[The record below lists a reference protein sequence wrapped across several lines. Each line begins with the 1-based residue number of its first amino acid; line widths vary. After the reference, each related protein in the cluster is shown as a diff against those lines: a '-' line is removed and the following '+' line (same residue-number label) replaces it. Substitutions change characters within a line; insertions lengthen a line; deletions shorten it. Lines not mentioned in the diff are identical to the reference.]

1 MAINFNTG
9 PYYDD
14 FDVDKNFYKVLYKP
28 GYAVQARELNQMQ
41 SIQQNQTAAM
51 ANHLFKKNSMVI
63 PGGVSINNQADIV
76 FFGSSTQVSDL
87 STLVGKTITNAPAFD
102 FTDDSTLDG
111 YITAVVLGYRIADAT
126 TGVPGAL
133 YVRYVKTNTAD
144 NRTKF
149 DTSEVLQTVEG
160 SPVEFTTDADYES
173 GLGKVATVASGVFY
187 TTDLFVDTVDQSII
201 VETDASLSTNCH
213 IGLQV
218 IESIVTSSDDES
230 LLDNANGAPNQ
241 YAPGADRYKVQLVL
255 TRVNDLENVDI
266 DKFIVMMTIE
276 NNAVTYINDRT
287 QYSEIMKMIA
297 RRTYDA
303 NGNFVVEGLKPFVNE
318 SDDDEYV
325 VANITNGRCY
335 VGGYEYNQLVDEPIL
350 VRKPRANVNTQTVSN
365 VSKFATGLTEFFVA
379 GGDILNELPLEN
391 ALVQFLNASPR
402 KVTFDSEGA
411 GVVNTSTEVIT
422 ITNHKFVSGNQV
434 VYSNGGGTSIGNL
447 TSGNKYFVHTV
458 SANTIKLTNTYA
470 NAIAGTNFVNLSS
483 GAVGNAHT
491 FEKVVDIVGTGVYK
505 SIQFFSG
512 SAGTNDI
519 YKAYFDWVILNEGY
533 TVEDFGGYRVVSPT
547 PTNQGGAI
555 LHEVKIKTQT
565 GLFTGGDVVVSTTV
579 ANLRATVFDVNN
591 VTTLYLIK
599 DSIYDIPN
607 TEVIAKSG
615 GSITAVTRSFF
626 VSNYTDGEIPM
637 IKVDN
642 STIKHISNMQY
653 SVVRRRVFLPTSVHR
668 DEYWDVENIDET
680 YENFS
685 TSDFY
690 AYNVTT
696 GQFIELTPSIAFVQ
710 NSGTRFLIDLDT
722 NSTYDGDTIWIYT
735 TINKAAASP
744 IPKET
749 SEATIEIKDPSRTF
763 TALGHAGVRSIIK
776 VVDGGR
782 VAVDF
787 DGANDKVQLNN
798 HGLSNGEIVYFASLT
813 NITSLSTNTAYYV
826 INKTD
831 NDFEVSTSSGG
842 SKVNFT
848 ESGTGV
854 GVMLPPPNINSGV
867 DITARFNL
875 SSEDYAYASGTSL
888 IKIRKNVASPIGR
901 IAVKYAYSQYTD
913 AGDFASVD
921 SYGTWD
927 NDDGIGGEADLGYI
941 GEIPNTISARQ
952 EVIQTRKYIDFRTRT
967 SNYFFKN
974 RGTIYSGQS
983 TLTLKDINLTYLKSS
998 IIGTYL
1004 VGPGFQDSVE
1014 ITNLTLNSNGDTV
1027 LTVDGTADANYTGI
1041 YYVGLLLDGTSLVIA
1056 DPTAGAQTF
1065 TFPKSDTTMTYS
1077 YIKFLPKNVLVYANR
1092 IKDEITIEHMEVKDF
1107 IEAYGFRRNETK
1119 LPLSYIEMQPYTID
1133 MNEVRVYNF
1142 QNPVYKMLDIH
1153 DLKLRID
1160 RVEYYASLGL
1170 DEDLDQVIVDAQ
1182 NENADESRYGFWN
1195 ENFMDMTTQEYD
1207 SPDFSCTI
1215 YEKTYVSPSVV
1226 TRTINLEL
1234 DPLANPATW
1243 RRTGPGITLPY
1254 IETVAIQNQFASE
1267 FVNLNPFF
1275 VLFYKGKMTL
1285 NPPIDNWIDVTTSPT
1300 VSVATT
1306 NTVNNPIVVKDPK
1319 VIVIDPPTVVVQ
1331 PPPVIPAPPVE
1342 EIVTEITNLRTSWGA
1357 DSAGGKHAITF
1368 DWRTNL
1374 GRTGR
1379 VNTDWHLSTVLKNMG
1394 AKTSATAKNGYNG
1407 TYARS
1412 LINRRYND
1420 TGVKEYLN
1428 AGTHFDQKPP
1438 SKW

>member
-14 FDVDKNFYKVLYKP
+14 FDVEKNFYKVLYKP

-63 PGGVSINNQADIV
+63 PGGVSLNNQADIV

-102 FTDDSTLDG
+102 FTDDATLDG
-111 YITAVVLGYRIADAT
+111 YITAVVLGYRAADAVN
-126 TGVPGAL
+126 GVPGAL

-144 NRTKF
+144 NRSKF
-149 DTSEVLQTVEG
+149 NTSEVLQTVEG
-160 SPVEFTTDADYES
+160 APVEFTTDADFES

-201 VETDASLSTNCH
+201 VETDANLSTNCF

-218 IESIVTSSDDES
+218 VESIVTSSDDES

-241 YAPGADRYKVQLVL
+241 YAPGADRYKVELVL
-255 TRVNDLENVDI
+255 TRVDDLQNVDI

-276 NNAVTYINDRT
+276 NNVITYINDKT
-287 QYSEIMKMIA
+287 QYSEIMKMLA

-318 SDDDEYV
+318 SDNDEYV

-335 VGGYEYNQLVDEPIL
+335 VGGYEYDQLVDEPIL
-350 VRKPRANVNTQTVSN
+350 VRKPRANVNTQTISS

-391 ALVQFLNASPR
+391 SLVQFVNASPR
-402 KVTFDSEGA
+402 KVIFAATDANDS
-411 GVVNTSTEVIT
+411 TDVIT
-422 ITNHKFVSGNQV
+422 ITNHKFVTGNQV
-434 VYSNGGGTSIGNL
+434 TYSNGGGTSIGNL
-447 TSGNKYFVHTV
+447 TSGNKYFVHRL

-470 NAIAGTNFVNLSS
+470 HAIAGTNFVDLDTG
-483 GAVGNAHT
+483 GAGTDHT
-491 FEKVVDIVGTGVYK
+491 LEKVVDIVGTGVFK

-533 TVEDFGGYRVVSPT
+533 TVEDFGGFRVVSPT
-547 PTNQGGAI
+547 PSNQGGAI

-565 GLFTGGDVVVSTTV
+565 GLFASGDSVSSTTV
-579 ANLRATVFDVNN
+579 ADLRATVFDVNN
-591 VTTLYLIK
+591 VTILYLIK
-599 DSIYDIPN
+599 DSTYDIPN
-607 TEVIAKSG
+607 TEVIVKTGTST
-615 GSITAVTRSFF
+615 TAVTRSFF
-626 VSNYTDGEIPM
+626 VSNYADGEIPM

-653 SVVRRRVFLPTSVHR
+653 AVVRRREFLPTSSHR
-668 DEYWDVENIDET
+668 SEYWDVENVDET

-722 NSTYDGDTIWIYT
+722 NATYDGDTIWIYT

-744 IPKET
+744 IPKEAA
-749 SEATIEIKDPSRTF
+749 EATIEIKDPSRTYM
-763 TALGHAGVRSIIK
+763 ALGHAGVTSIVK

-782 VAVDF
+782 VAVEF
-787 DGANDKVQLNN
+787 DGTNDKVQLNN
-798 HGLSNGEIVYFASLT
+798 HGLVNGQIIYFASLT
-813 NITSLSTNTAYYV
+813 NITSLSINTAYYV
-826 INKTD
+826 INRTD

-848 ESGTGV
+848 ESGTGT
-854 GVMLPPPNINSGV
+854 GVMLPPPNINTGV
-867 DITARFNL
+867 DITTRFNL
-875 SSEDYAYASGTSL
+875 SSEDYAYVSGTSL

-901 IAVKYAYSQYTD
+901 IAVKYSYLQYTD

-927 NDDGIGGEADLGYI
+927 NTDGIGGEADLGYI
-941 GEIPNTISARQ
+941 GTIPNTISARQ
-952 EVIQTRKYIDFRTRT
+952 DVIQTRKYIDFRTRT

-974 RGTIYSGQS
+974 RGTIYSAS
-983 TLTLKDINLTYLKSS
+983 NSLTLKDINLTYLKTSL
-998 IIGTYL
+998 IGTYI
-1004 VGPGFQDSVE
+1004 VGPGFEDSRE
-1014 ITNLTLNSNGDTV
+1014 ITNLTLNANGDTV
-1027 LTVDGTADANYTGI
+1027 LTLDGAAATANYTGI
-1041 YYVGLLLDGTSLVIA
+1041 YFVGLLLDGSSLSIA
-1056 DPTAGAQTF
+1056 DPAAGAQTF
-1065 TFPKSDTTMTYS
+1065 TFPKSDSPMTYS
-1077 YIKFLPKNVLVYANR
+1077 YIKFLPKNILVYVNR
-1092 IKDEITIEHMEVKDF
+1092 IRDQLTVEHMEVKDF
-1107 IEAYGFRRNETK
+1107 IEAYGFRRNENK
-1119 LPLSYIEMQPYTID
+1119 LPLSYIEMEPYTID

-1160 RVEYYASLGL
+1160 RVEYYSSLSL
-1170 DEDLDQVIVDAQ
+1170 DQDIDQVIVDAQ
-1182 NENADESRYGFWN
+1182 NENADQSRYGFWN
-1195 ENFMDMTTQEYD
+1195 ENFMDMTSQEYD
-1207 SPDFSCTI
+1207 SPDFACTI

-1243 RRTGPGITLPY
+1243 TKTGPAITLPY
-1254 IETVAIQNQFASE
+1254 IETVAIQNPFASE
-1267 FVNLNPFF
+1267 FVNLNPFN
-1275 VLFYKGKMTL
+1275 VLYYRGKMTL

-1300 VSVATT
+1300 VSVSTT
-1306 NTVNNPIVVKDPK
+1306 NTVNNPVVVRDPK
-1319 VIVIDPPTVVVQ
+1319 IIIVDPPTVVVQ
-1331 PPPVIPAPPVE
+1331 PPPVLPPPPIE
-1342 EIVTEITNLRTSWGA
+1342 EIVTEINNLRTSWGA

-1379 VNTDWHLSTVLKNMG
+1379 VNTDWHLSTVIKNMG
-1394 AKTSATAKNGYNG
+1394 AKTSTTAKAGYDG

-1438 SKW
+1438 NKW

>member
-63 PGGVSINNQADIV
+63 PGGISINTQADIV
-76 FFGSSTQVSDL
+76 FVGSSSQVSDL

-102 FTDDSTLDG
+102 YTNDATLDG
-111 YITAVVLGYRIADAT
+111 YITAVVLGYKAADAT

-144 NRTKF
+144 NRTTF

-160 SPVEFTTDADYES
+160 TPVEFTTDADYES
-173 GLGKVATVASGVFY
+173 GYGKVATIAKGVFY
-187 TTDLFVDTVDQSII
+187 TTDLFVDALDQSII
-201 VETDASLSTNCH
+201 VETDSGLITNCS
-213 IGLQV
+213 IGLQIV
-218 IESIVTSSDDES
+218 ESIVTSNDDES

-241 YAPGADRYKVQLVL
+241 YAPGADRYKVELIL
-255 TRVNDLENVDI
+255 TRVDEVQNTDV
-266 DKFIVMMTIE
+266 DKFITMMTIE
-276 NNAVTYINDRT
+276 NNVVTYVNDKT

-318 SDDDEYV
+318 SDNDEYV
-325 VANITNGRCY
+325 IANITNGRCY
-335 VGGYEYNQLVDEPIL
+335 VGGYEYEQLVDEPIL
-350 VRKPRANVNTQTVSN
+350 IRKPRADVNTQTVSN

-379 GGDILNELPLEN
+379 GGDVLNELPVEN
-391 ALVQFLNASPR
+391 SLVQFLNASPR
-402 KVTFDSEGA
+402 KVTFASGDA
-411 GVVNTSTEVIT
+411 NTSAETIS

-434 VYSNGGGTSIGNL
+434 TYLNGGGTSIGGL
-447 TSGNKYFVHTV
+447 TSGNKYYVYR
-458 SANTIKLTNTYA
+458 SDADTIKLTTTYA
-470 NAIAGTNFVNLSS
+470 DAIAGTNFVNLSGGGTGS
-483 GAVGNAHT
+483 AHT
-491 FEKVVDIVGTGVYK
+491 LEKVVDIIGTGVYK
-505 SIQFFSG
+505 SIQFFNG

-519 YKAYFDWVILNEGY
+519 YKAYFDWVIINEGY
-533 TVEDFGGYRVVSPT
+533 TIEDFGGFRVVSPT
-547 PTNQGGAI
+547 PTNQGGSI

-565 GLFTGGDVVVSTTV
+565 GLFVNGDSVVSTTI
-579 ANLRATVFDVNN
+579 ANLRATIFDIVN
-591 VTTLYLIK
+591 VSTLYLIK
-599 DSIYDIPN
+599 DSTYDIPN
-607 TEVIAKSG
+607 TEVIAKQG

-653 SVVRRRVFLPTSVHR
+653 SVVRRREFLPTSVHR
-668 DEYWDVENIDET
+668 SEYWDVENGGET

-696 GQFIELTPSIAFVQ
+696 GEFIELNTSIAFVQ

-735 TINKAAASP
+735 TINKSSASA
-744 IPKET
+744 IPKDLV
-749 SEATIEIKDPSRTF
+749 EATIEIKDPSRTYM
-763 TALGHAGVRSIIK
+763 ALGHAGVTSIVK

-782 VAVDF
+782 VAVEF
-787 DGANDKVQLNN
+787 DGTNDKVQLNN
-798 HGLSNGEIVYFASLT
+798 HGLSNGEIIYFASLT
-813 NITSLSTNTAYYV
+813 NITSLSINTPYYV

-848 ESGTGV
+848 ESGTGT
-854 GVMLPPPNINSGV
+854 GVMLPPPNINTGV
-867 DITARFNL
+867 DITTRFIL
-875 SSEDYAYASGTSL
+875 SSEDYAYVSGTSL
-888 IKIRKNVASPIGR
+888 IKIRRKMASPIGR
-901 IAVKYAYSQYTD
+901 IAVKYAYLQYSD
-913 AGDFASVD
+913 DGDFASVD
-921 SYGTWD
+921 SYGVWNNT
-927 NDDGIGGEADLGYI
+927 DGIGGEADLGYI
-941 GEIPNTISARQ
+941 GTIPNTVTARQ
-952 EVIQTRKYIDFRTRT
+952 DIIQTRKYIDFRTRT

-974 RGTIYSGQS
+974 RGTIYSGS
-983 TLTLKDINLTYLKSS
+983 NSLTLKDINLTYLKSS
-998 IIGTYL
+998 IIGTYI
-1004 VGPGFQDSVE
+1004 VGPGFQDSRAV
-1014 ITNLTLNSNGDTV
+1014 TNLTLDTNGNTV
-1027 LTVDGTADANYTGI
+1027 LTLDGAAADANYTGI
-1041 YYVGLLLDGTSLVIA
+1041 YFVGLKLDGSSLIIA
-1056 DPTAGAQTF
+1056 DTAAGAQTF
-1065 TFPKSDTTMTYS
+1065 TFPKSDTLMTYS
-1077 YIKFLPKNVLVYANR
+1077 YIKFLPKTVLVYANR
-1092 IKDEITIEHMEVKDF
+1092 VKDSINIEHMEVEDF
-1107 IEAYGFRRNETK
+1107 VEAYNYRRNDSK
-1119 LPLSYIEMQPYTID
+1119 LPLSYIEMEPYTID

-1160 RVEYYASLGL
+1160 RVEYYSSLSL
-1170 DEDLDQVIVDAQ
+1170 DKDLDQAIIDAQ

-1207 SPDFSCTI
+1207 SPDYACTI
-1215 YEKTYVSPSVV
+1215 YEKSYVSPSVV
-1226 TRTINLEL
+1226 TRTINLEI
-1234 DPLANPATW
+1234 DATVNPATW
-1243 RRTGPGITLPY
+1243 QRTGPAITLPY
-1254 IETVAIQNQFASE
+1254 IETIALQNPFASS
-1267 FVNLNPFF
+1267 FININPFN
-1275 VLFYKGKMTL
+1275 VLFYNGKMTL

-1306 NTVNNPIVVKDPK
+1306 NTVNNPVVVKDPK
-1319 VIVIDPPTVVVQ
+1319 IIVVDPPGTVVQ
-1331 PPPVIPAPPVE
+1331 PPPIVPPPPLE
-1342 EIVTEITNLRTSWGA
+1342 EIVTEINNLRTSWGP
-1357 DSAGGKHAITF
+1357 DTAGGYHAITF
-1368 DWRTNL
+1368 DWRTNF

-1379 VNTDWHLSTVLKNMG
+1379 VNTDWHLSSVLKNMG
-1394 AKTSATAKNGYNG
+1394 AKTSATAKAGYDG

-1438 SKW
+1438 NKW